1 MATENIMM
9 SAVKKGGDRQ
19 ELHEK
24 IRQYSIEAGRQVKE
38 KGLENDLC
46 ERILADDMFKINKEE
61 LDEILK
67 PESFTGRS
75 EEQVEE
81 YIEQYIR
88 PIIEANKDVLNEQ
101 VEIKN

>member
-1 MATENIMM
+1 
-9 SAVKKGGDRQ
+9 
-19 ELHEK
+19 
-24 IRQYSIEAGRQVKE
+24 
-38 KGLENDLC
+38 
-46 ERILADDMFKINKEE
+46 MFKINKEE